1 MKGGIS
7 TACLYP
13 METSESLA
21 VLLSGGHTHF
31 EIFFNTYREIQ
42 PDYIS
47 RLSAM
52 LEEKDASVRSIHP
65 FTSGY
70 EGVMLFSN
78 YETRFED
85 SLDFYRQYCR
95 AAKQIGAEF
104 LILHGM
110 QVHHRTPENEKRY
123 FHRYRELYRMAKE
136 EYGITVAQEN
146 VTKFFSEEP
155 GFIARLRDAVG
166 NDCAFCFDLKQAV
179 RTNVDC
185 YEMLEAMG
193 DKLVHIHL
201 NDNKPGETCLLPGQ
215 GNADL
220 AKVLQTAKKHGFDGS
235 VIVEVYRTNFK
246 TMGELKDS
254 AEMVAK
260 LIENSEKIT
269 NSVKF

>member
-13 METSESLA
+13 METSESLNA
-21 VLLSGGHTHF
+21 LLESGHDHF

-52 LEEKDASVRSIHP
+52 LEEKNASVKSIHP

-85 SLDFYRQYCR
+85 SLEFYREYCR
-95 AAKQIGAEF
+95 AAKQLGAEY

-110 QVHHRTPENEKRY
+110 QVQHRTPENEKRY
-123 FHRYRELYRMAKE
+123 FHRYRELYKMARDE
-136 EYGITVAQEN
+136 FGITVAQEN

-155 GFIARLRDAVG
+155 SFIARLRDAVG
-166 NDCAFCFDLKQAV
+166 DDCAFCFDIKQAV

-185 YEMLEAMG
+185 SAMLETMG

-201 NDNKPGETCLLPGQ
+201 NDNRPGETCLLPGQ
-215 GNADL
+215 GSMDF
-220 AKVLQTAKKHGFDGS
+220 AKVLQTAKKYGFDGS
-235 VIVEVYRTNFK
+235 VIIEVYRANFK
-246 TMGELKDS
+246 TMTELRDS
-254 AEMVAK
+254 AEMVTK

-269 NSVKF
+269 KNR

>member
-21 VLLSGGHTHF
+21 ALLENGHDHF

-52 LEEKDASVRSIHP
+52 LAEKNASVKSIHP

-95 AAKQIGAEF
+95 AAKQIGAEI
-104 LILHGM
+104 LVLHGM
-110 QVHHRTPENEKRY
+110 QVQHRTAENEKRY

-146 VTKFFSEEP
+146 VTKFFSETP
-155 GFIARLRDAVG
+155 DFISRLREAVG
-166 NDCAFCFDLKQAV
+166 DDCAFCFDIKQAV
-179 RTNVDC
+179 RSGVD
-185 YEMLEAMG
+185 YYKMLEVMG

-201 NDNKPGETCLLPGQ
+201 NDNRPGESCLLPGN
-215 GNADL
+215 GTVDF
-220 AKVLQTAKKHGFDGS
+220 AKVLQMAKTYGFDGS
-235 VIVEVYRTNFK
+235 VIVEVYRTNFE
-246 TMGELKDS
+246 TMTELQDS
-254 AEMVAK
+254 AVLVAN
-260 LIENSEKIT
+260 LIENLEKIT
-269 NSVKF
+269 KKS